1 MEYNI
6 RVYKPEL
13 KQEEG
18 KINNL
23 KGFATITFD
32 DAFCVKSIAI
42 KESSKGNLYLDM
54 PRYRDYE
61 TGEYVPFYRFTDKE
75 FQKEVLDTV
84 REAYENMTETK
95 MDCKHREYHRGII
108 YLSGRDWCS
117 PILSDGTFYQ
127 WIVFPVLCQ
136 YLSREDSWFYRNRF
150 FCTKAK

>member
-32 DAFCVKSIAI
+32 EAFCVKSLAI

-61 TGEYVPFYRFTDKE
+61 TGEYVPFFRFTDKE
-75 FQKEVLDTV
+75 FQKERGRILPMQSMQNLRQIWKVQSWTNTIK
-84 REAYENMTETK
+84 RWNMPKARNSSEEG
-95 MDCKHREYHRGII
+95 DR
-108 YLSGRDWCS
+108 
-117 PILSDGTFYQ
+117 SD
-127 WIVFPVLCQ
+127 
-136 YLSREDSWFYRNRF
+136 S
-150 FCTKAK
+150 